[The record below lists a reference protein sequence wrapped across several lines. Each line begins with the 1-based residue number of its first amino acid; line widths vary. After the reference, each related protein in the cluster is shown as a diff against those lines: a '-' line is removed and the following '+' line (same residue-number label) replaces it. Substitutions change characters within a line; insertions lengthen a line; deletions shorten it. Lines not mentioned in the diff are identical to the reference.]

1 MHFKELFH
9 RFGERFPD
17 LRILRLS
24 SNKFSGQIPSQIS
37 NLSSLQV
44 FDFAENDFIGTTLES
59 LGDLKARASSR
70 KINPCNNTS
79 GEFPSNLIKLS
90 GLLVLNL
97 ANNFLH
103 GTIPN
108 QISNLHELLSMD
120 LSSNLLS
127 GPIPSSMS
135 SMTFMS
141 FPNLSNNN
149 FLGKIPSTGQ
159 FPTFSASSYSRNKFL
174 CGAPLTVQCE
184 RSSSREKESRDD
196 TDGAIRD
203 KWLSLSIGL
212 GLAVGLLGLL
222 AVGLIAVVSI
232 KKKHGILLTSSMWI
246 G

>member
-70 KINPCNNTS
+70 KINPCLLYGKYRGTYY
-79 GEFPSNLIKLS
+79 EER
-90 GLLVLNL
+90 LLV
-97 ANNFLH
+97 
-103 GTIPN
+103 
-108 QISNLHELLSMD
+108 Q
-120 LSSNLLS
+120 
-127 GPIPSSMS
+127 
-135 SMTFMS
+135 
-141 FPNLSNNN
+141 
-149 FLGKIPSTGQ
+149 IPSTGQ